1 MENWLCYERKIF
13 HLWRISLNR
22 RGGSVVEQL
31 NQSYY
36 FELKDRV
43 AELEEEKK
51 LLEESL
57 EAIQSIY
64 KQMEKPM
71 ILLHKKDKK
80 IIDANPAACEL
91 FQMTRKQLLMKS
103 LHEFL
108 YLDPKDIIDSQD
120 QIIREKGILRD
131 EMILELK
138 DGTIKNIVFH
148 AFANIREDADLY
160 ILSEVDTPIKM
171 LEWERT
177 MHLHSFSNLF
187 SQIIDGLIMFNNEG
201 KIVQA
206 NPAFCDVVGIKKEEL
221 IGKSFKTFIPK
232 RDLEKYKRC
241 FQKLYKEG
249 SFFGEIRIQVKNKIK
264 KFEVSVSSNVFHGL
278 YMAILRD
285 ITEKHEMEKKILE
298 SERKFRKIFNG
309 AMSGMMIWKDAE
321 DCDDKPIIIQEL
333 NETAKNLFQ
342 LKNKKDYTEQLKTIK
357 LTNQNNLSLLK
368 AIQWVAHKKLN
379 LCTYEV
385 ELNNGTRKSIEM
397 FSKRNILPGIH
408 LSVFHDVTHRIQMEE
423 QLKKSDTLNIV
434 GELAA
439 GIAHEIR
446 NPLTSLKG
454 FIQLLKGD
462 INGYDTYFNIIMS
475 ELERIESIVH
485 EFLVLAKPQAI
496 NYKYFNVIK
505 IMQETIDL
513 LSPQA
518 LMDNVELRTY
528 FKERVMNTYCEP
540 NHIKQVFINIVKNAI
555 EATVEN
561 STSEKIIHISIHQ
574 TEDHWIKVVIQDS
587 GKGISKEK
595 LKRLGEPFY
604 TTKEKGTGL
613 GLMISYKIIKEH
625 GGKIEVASQMN
636 KGTTFSI
643 YLPINQS

>member
-1 MENWLCYERKIF
+1 ME
-13 HLWRISLNR
+13 
-22 RGGSVVEQL
+22 
-31 NQSYY
+31 
-36 FELKDRV
+36 
-43 AELEEEKK
+43 
-51 LLEESL
+51 
-57 EAIQSIY
+57 
-64 KQMEKPM
+64 
-71 ILLHKKDKK
+71 
-80 IIDANPAACEL
+80 
-91 FQMTRKQLLMKS
+91 
-103 LHEFL
+103 
-108 YLDPKDIIDSQD
+108 
-120 QIIREKGILRD
+120 
-131 EMILELK
+131 
-138 DGTIKNIVFH
+138 
-148 AFANIREDADLY
+148 
-160 ILSEVDTPIKM
+160 
-171 LEWERT
+171 
-177 MHLHSFSNLF
+177 
-187 SQIIDGLIMFNNEG
+187 
-201 KIVQA
+201 
-206 NPAFCDVVGIKKEEL
+206 
-221 IGKSFKTFIPK
+221 
-232 RDLEKYKRC
+232 
-241 FQKLYKEG
+241 
-249 SFFGEIRIQVKNKIK
+249 
-264 KFEVSVSSNVFHGL
+264 
-278 YMAILRD
+278 
-285 ITEKHEMEKKILE
+285 
-298 SERKFRKIFNG
+298 
-309 AMSGMMIWKDAE
+309 DAE
-321 DCDDKPIIIQEL
+321 DFDDKPIIIQEL

-528 FKERVMNTYCEP
+528 FKEREMNTYCEP